1 MGLSRDN
8 VRRRPMDTKLRL
20 HQVCSCDDVR
30 RKPSGASQMANGH
43 RNITPHHQPITPSTA
58 LARLTEAT
66 NQIKL
71 LTRRSASRDTL
82 WDVTA
87 LAIKTLKNQFNS
99 RLCILWSLWYAE
111 PFHLVTVGRWLSRID
126 RETSSELDALDD
138 HVRTKA
144 TQTIYDQAWT
154 MDSDEDDICPRQN
167 GPQTVSEW
175 LHDDTS
181 TKSTTWYSPQW
192 PHLRACLTW

>member
-99 RLCILWSLWYAE
+99 RLCILRSLWYAE
-111 PFHLVTVGRWLSRID
+111 PFRLVTVGRWLSRID
-126 RETSSELDALDD
+126 RETS
-138 HVRTKA
+138 
-144 TQTIYDQAWT
+144 IYDQAWT
-154 MDSDEDDICPRQN
+154 TGSYDDDQQR
-167 GPQTVSEW
+167 QTVQG
-175 LHDDTS
+175 LYANTS
-181 TKSTTWYSPQW
+181 TKSAT
-192 PHLRACLTW
+192 